1 MNELKQL
8 ILSKY
13 KTIKQF
19 ADLNN
24 LPYSK
29 VVAVINGREKSQK
42 YVEKVNLLAQEPLK
56 KEE

>member
-1 MNELKQL
+1 MNDLKQL

-42 YVEKVNLLAQEPLK
+42 YVEKVNLIAQEPLK